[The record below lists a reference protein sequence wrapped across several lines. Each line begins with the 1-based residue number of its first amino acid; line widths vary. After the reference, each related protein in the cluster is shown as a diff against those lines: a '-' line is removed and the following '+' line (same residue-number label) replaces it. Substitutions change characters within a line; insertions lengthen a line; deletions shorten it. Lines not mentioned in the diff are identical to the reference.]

1 MEVQEHGAANTCPVS
16 SEGLLLFQF
25 MAKKAEGKSV
35 GLQEDTYKILDAGFW
50 PKFII
55 THSQ

>member
-1 MEVQEHGAANTCPVS
+1 MVLLTPVQFLVRASYCFNS
-16 SEGLLLFQF
+16 WQ
-25 MAKKAEGKSV
+25 KKNAEGKSV
-35 GLQEDTYKILDAGFW
+35 CLQEDTCKILDAGFW